1 MERWTLR
8 TKKGISTK
16 PKQSPMRNEMHDDH
30 DNREAANY
38 GGWFSSPEE
47 ASHIVID
54 CYEWAVEPLTMKPRC
69 S

>member
-1 MERWTLR
+1 M
-8 TKKGISTK
+8 K
-16 PKQSPMRNEMHDDH
+16 NEMHDDH